1 MKIIELILDEENEDG
16 GITAISL
23 VENPAIEEN
32 FIALKSEKYELAEVD
47 KEKRLLMGVA
57 LIPNKPI
64 FRKGDPEDYYIF
76 FSADTVRKAS
86 ERFFMNGN
94 QSESTL
100 EHKKAI
106 ENLTIVESWIVEGEQ
121 DKSRMYGLNAPVGS
135 WVVSMKVNNEDI
147 WENYVKTGKV
157 KGFSIEA
164 MMADKMERPKDS
176 GIDKDEL
183 EAQKFLDTVID
194 IIKEDV

>member
-64 FRKGDPEDYYIF
+64 FRKGNPEDYYIF
-76 FSADTVRKAS
+76 FSADAVRKAS